1 MKNKEI
7 KSKKED
13 LTGWE
18 NICGDDDYNL
28 WKYKKNF
35 NCLYKLIDNFI
46 YIIYYI

>member
-18 NICGDDDYNL
+18 NLCGDDDYNL
-28 WKYKKNF
+28 
-35 NCLYKLIDNFI
+35 
-46 YIIYYI
+46 